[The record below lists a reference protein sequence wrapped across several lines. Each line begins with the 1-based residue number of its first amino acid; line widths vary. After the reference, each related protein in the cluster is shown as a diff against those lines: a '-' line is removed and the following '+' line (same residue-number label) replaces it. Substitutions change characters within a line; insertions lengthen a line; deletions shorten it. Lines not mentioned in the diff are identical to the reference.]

1 MADQRLKLKI
11 SAETKEARE
20 EIKRIAK
27 ESADEIKRISAE
39 SKKAKQ
45 LEKESARDLA
55 NYKKSLAKEEA
66 QSNKQIAQQKREDD
80 KKAILEKKALEKQA
94 LEQRR
99 QLEKEASAQQSDRK
113 QKVLGLTSLDDIK
126 KLKFEMALLG
136 NEQIK
141 LFQNGQ
147 KDSQAFKDNQQ
158 KIDQLKNSIKELT
171 GISKGFS
178 GKAPLSKFQILEG
191 LENITVAIAGFKAA
205 IGGFAGLVSESARKF
220 ADFKEIA
227 DNFRGT
233 AEDID
238 LFQKATGRVVGKG
251 DLLKLSN
258 QATDLGIPLKVQPVL
273 FLAAKEAAEKYGIS
287 VEEGFQKIVSAT
299 EGQVRGV
306 KAIGIQKAQ
315 YNEVVES
322 LVKSIGGEIEVNQGL
337 NGEQEITIKNLDFAT
352 QKRIRLEAF
361 LKVYGKTVEDVNNR
375 QQTDADK
382 LHQLDLL
389 LPQVKKQFGELVAQ
403 GLIPMS
409 EALKTNEGK
418 FNDTTVAIAG
428 IGFAFTDLVPALASA
443 RLAFAGL
450 IPATLITTLGTLASG
465 IALVASSVGLMYTN
479 LKYAVDLFRNG
490 GSFIDFL
497 TTGAFNNNNVGPG
510 ELEIKPLNEIIN
522 GATEPSREGFEFYQ
536 RNKKIKSI
544 GGKGNSGIK
553 TKDVEDITNELIDK
567 QKELN
572 DLLKKETTFTADQRT
587 QQVYLNYLEEVK
599 KLKSE
604 IAILSSQPAIYST
617 DGIIL
622 EERKIPLFKKDDI
635 LQAQYQA
642 ESDAIN
648 QLTGQTKK
656 TFEETFTMAFGE
668 AQNIASVLSLGADT
682 FGAKFLS
689 YLDKGLS
696 LANSIINI
704 ISLFAGGTGGGLF
717 GLLSGG
723 SASAAGLLNPVNQIS
738 GNNGSGRN
746 IYFRVDSNYSRI
758 VEDHMPQYYDKKNS
772 IRVDY

>member
-1 MADQRLKLKI
+1 MADQKLKLKI

-27 ESADEIKRISAE
+27 ESAEEIKRIAAE

-45 LEKESARDLA
+45 QEKESARDLA

-66 QSNKQIAQQKREDD
+66 QSNKQIAQQKREDEKRSLQQ
-80 KKAILEKKALEKQA
+80 KKELEKQA

-99 QLEKEASAQQSDRK
+99 QLEKESAAQQSDRK

-171 GISKGFS
+171 GVSKGFS
-178 GKAPLSKFQILEG
+178 GKTPLSGFQILEG

-306 KAIGIQKAQ
+306 KAIGIQKAE

-322 LVKSIGGEIEVNQGL
+322 LVKSIGGEIEINQGL

-361 LKVYGKTVEDVNNR
+361 LQIYGKTVEDVNKR

-389 LPQVKKQFGELVAQ
+389 LPQVKKQFGELVAK

-428 IGFAFTDLVPALASA
+428 IGFAFTDLVPAIASA
-443 RLAFAGL
+443 RLAFSGFGASAVAQMA
-450 IPATLITTLGTLASG
+450 PLITAAA
-465 IALVASSVGLMYTN
+465 ALL
-479 LKYAVDLFRNG
+479 
-490 GSFIDFL
+490 
-497 TTGAFNNNNVGPG
+497 GAFAVIKETIGNMNISEGVGNLLLIKAKLDTLFGGGTSESTKTIPPEFDTGKNMKVPNVNFDN
-510 ELEIKPLNEIIN
+510 IK
-522 GATEPSREGFEFYQ
+522 T
-536 RNKKIKSI
+536 KDKT
-544 GGKGNSGIK
+544 GGKGNSGTK
-553 TKDVEDITNELIDK
+553 TKEVEEITNELIEK

-572 DLLKKETTFTADQRT
+572 ELLKKEITFTADQKT

-604 IAILSSQPAIYST
+604 IAILSSQPAIFST
-617 DGIIL
+617 DGIVL
-622 EERKIPLFKKDDI
+622 DERKIPVFKKDDI

-642 ESDAIN
+642 ESDAIKK
-648 QLTGQTKK
+648 LTGETKK
-656 TFEETFTMAFGE
+656 TFEDTFSMAFSE
-668 AQNIASVLSLGADT
+668 AQNIASVLNLGADT

-704 ISLFAGGTGGGLF
+704 ISLFAGGSGGGLF

-723 SASAAGLLNPVNQIS
+723 GASAAGLLSPVNQIN
-738 GNNGSGRN
+738 GNNGAGRN
-746 IYFRVDSNYSRI
+746 LYLRVDSNYSKI
-758 VEDHMPQYYDKKNS
+758 VEDHMPEYYNKKNS